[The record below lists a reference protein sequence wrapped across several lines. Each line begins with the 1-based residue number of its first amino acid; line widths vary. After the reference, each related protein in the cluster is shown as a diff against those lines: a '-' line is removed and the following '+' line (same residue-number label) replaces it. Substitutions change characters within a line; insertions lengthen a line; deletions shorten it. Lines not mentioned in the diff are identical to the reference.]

1 MYERNEENERT
12 VEEYRT
18 SRLAYSVIS
27 QPANLRRTEMEDL
40 EKLKAVDIRTVE
52 SGELVDIT
60 GFLEEK
66 PDYDKDRRM
75 KNFIEK
81 VKNPYCFMVGDVIV
95 KSSFLE
101 GVSLKQRL
109 QELAD
114 GL

>member
-1 MYERNEENERT
+1 MYKNSEGAI
-12 VEEYRT
+12 EEYRT
-18 SRLAYSVIS
+18 SRRAYSLLS
-27 QPANLRRTEMEDL
+27 RPANLRRSEMEDL

-52 SGELVDIT
+52 KGELVDIT
-60 GFLEEK
+60 GLLEEK

-75 KNFIEK
+75 KTFIEK

-95 KSSFLE
+95 KSSFLG

-114 GL
+114 GI